1 MSALSVQVPFP
12 VFQDRDGQP
21 LENGYVWIGTANLYP
36 ITNAVPV
43 FFDAALTIPAA
54 QPLRTINGYI
64 SNSGTP
70 AQVYVSGAN
79 YSILVQD
86 SKGSMVYNFPDGT
99 GISPD
104 ACGVTYVPPFTGAV
118 SYPVCEKL
126 EQTVSVQDF
135 GAVGDGVTDDTT
147 AFTNAVAS
155 GKSVFIPKGTYNVNT
170 TLTLAKGQELRG
182 EGRNLT
188 VIRTP
193 DAFSAVLVLLKQGC
207 GVYDMTLT
215 KTTVGTYSSTGTAI
229 QVDNTVADSWNTR
242 VQNVLIQNFNVADNI
257 TNYRHTR
264 DQVMYFYNRFG
275 AVVNYDSTAAGSTL
289 FINCAF
295 LYTYVCGLW
304 TKPGTTHTQVKAS
317 TFEFADKHIVCDGV
331 LYIDSCYIAD
341 FGAFCITGAGKIFFE
356 NGNVT
361 PFLAGAN
368 NNGADYGYNFV
379 TTDNQYAL
387 KVAEGIVNNVEMG
400 VEFQFIAGQSRRG
413 SVLGPGKYILNNCAF
428 SNSASG
434 GPSPFLAL
442 YPLEYSASIPQQIS
456 PSSTKLNN
464 YVTNGTFLNR
474 SSGPG
479 ANSGERNAW
488 GGAVR
493 TITTSETIAF
503 SIPSGQYTLNDPL
516 MLMIYTGTATGA
528 FDVYLNG
535 LNSVNILADT
545 TSFPSS
551 TFRQFASEPVTNVFR
566 CQTGNAY
573 GGTYNV
579 AITCL
584 IVQCS
589 ALTGSFDIATI
600 GATSAKLHGMVLT
613 PIQNDN
619 PRRVIGWFE
628 NP

>member
-1 MSALSVQVPFP
+1 MTTTNFTT
-12 VFQDRDGQP
+12 
-21 LENGYVWIGTANLYP
+21 GTV
-36 ITNAVPV
+36 I
-43 FFDAALTIPAA
+43 DAAWLNDVDAAVYAGAGTDTGALTSN
-54 QPLRTINGYI
+54 QLGY
-64 SNSGTP
+64 TP
-70 AQVYVSGAN
+70 AG
-79 YSILVQD
+79 
-86 SKGSMVYNFPDGT
+86 
-99 GISPD
+99 
-104 ACGVTYVPPFTGAV
+104 TGAV
-118 SYPVCEKL
+118 PTTAQAKL
-126 EQTVSVQDF
+126 RESVSVKDF
-135 GAVGDGVTDDTT
+135 GAVGDGVADDT
-147 AFTNAVAS
+147 AAAVAAVAT
-155 GKSVFIPKGTYNVNT
+155 GNTIFFPTGTYLINAQ
-170 TLTLAKGQELRG
+170 LSLAKGQELHG
-182 EGRNLT
+182 DGRNLT
-188 VIRTP
+188 VLKVP
-193 DAFSAVLVLLKQGC
+193 DAFNSVLVLLKQGS

-229 QVDNTVADSWNTR
+229 QVNNSVADSWNTR
-242 VQNVLIQNFNVADNI
+242 VQNVLIQNFNIADNI

-264 DQVMYFYNRFG
+264 DEVMYFYNRYG
-275 AVVNYDSTAAGSTL
+275 AVVNYDNTAAGSTI
-289 FINCAF
+289 FVNCAF
-295 LYTYVCGLW
+295 LYTYVCGL
-304 TKPGTTHTQVKAS
+304 TTNLGTTHTQVKAS
-317 TFEFADKHIVCDGV
+317 TFEFAGKHIQNDGV

-341 FGAFCITGAGKIFFE
+341 FGASCITGTGRLFFE

-361 PFLAGAN
+361 PFLAGAAN
-368 NNGADYGYNFV
+368 QGADYGFNFV

-387 KVAEGIVNNVEMG
+387 QVADGIINNVEMG
-400 VEFQFIAGQSRRG
+400 VEFQFITAQSRRG
-413 SVLGPGKYILNNCAF
+413 SVLGPGRYVLNNCAF

-479 ANSGERNAW
+479 SNSGERNAW

-493 TITTSETIAF
+493 TITTSATVPF
-503 SIPSGQYTLNDPL
+503 SIPSGQYTLGDPL

-545 TSFPSS
+545 TSYSTS

-589 ALTGSFDIATI
+589 ALTGSFDIAAIT
-600 GATSAKLHGMVLT
+600 GSTKLHGLILT
-613 PIQNDN
+613 PIQNN
-619 PRRVIGWFE
+619 TPRRVIGWFE

>member
-1 MSALSVQVPFP
+1 VSLTKVSFSMIQGEIAN
-12 VFQDRDGQP
+12 P
-21 LENGYVWIGTANLYP
+21 LDYGADPTG
-36 ITNAVPV
+36 
-43 FFDAALTIPAA
+43 
-54 QPLRTINGYI
+54 
-64 SNSGTP
+64 
-70 AQVYVSGAN
+70 VS
-79 YSILVQD
+79 D
-86 SKGSMVYNFPDGT
+86 S
-99 GISPD
+99 
-104 ACGVTYVPPFTGAV
+104 
-118 SYPVCEKL
+118 
-126 EQTVSVQDF
+126 
-135 GAVGDGVTDDTT
+135 TT
-147 AFTNAVAS
+147 AFTDAIAT
-155 GKSVFIPKGTYNVNT
+155 GKSVFVPKGTYNVNA
-170 TLTLAKGQELRG
+170 TLELAKGQELRG

-193 DAFSAVLVLLKQGC
+193 DAFNSVLVLLKQGC

-229 QVDNTVADSWNTR
+229 QVDGTQPDSWNTR
-242 VQNVLIQNFNVADNI
+242 VQNVLIQNFNVAENI

-264 DQVMYFYNRFG
+264 DEVMYFYNRYG
-275 AVVNYDSTAAGSTL
+275 AVVNYDNTASGSTL

-295 LYTYVCGLW
+295 LYTYVCGL
-304 TKPGTTHTQVKAS
+304 TTNLGTTHTQVKAT
-317 TFEFADKHIVCDGV
+317 TFEFAGKHIQNDGV

-341 FGAFCITGAGKIFFE
+341 FGAYCITGTGRLFFE

-361 PFLAGAN
+361 PFKAGAASQ
-368 NNGADYGYNFV
+368 GADYGFDFV
-379 TTDNQYAL
+379 NTDNQYAL
-387 KVAEGIVNNVEMG
+387 QVADGIINDVEMG
-400 VEFQFIAGQSRRG
+400 VEFQFISGQSRRG
-413 SVLGPGKYILNNCAF
+413 SVLGPGRYVLNNCAF
-428 SNSASG
+428 TNSASG

-456 PSSTKLNN
+456 PSSTKLKN

-493 TITTSETIAF
+493 TTTGSETIPF
-503 SIPSGQYTLNDPL
+503 SIPSGEYTLGDPL

-545 TSFPSS
+545 TSYPSS

-566 CQTGNAY
+566 CQQGIAY

-579 AITCL
+579 AVTCL

-589 ALTGSFDIATI
+589 ALTGSFDIAAIT
-600 GATSAKLHGMVLT
+600 GSTKLHGLILT